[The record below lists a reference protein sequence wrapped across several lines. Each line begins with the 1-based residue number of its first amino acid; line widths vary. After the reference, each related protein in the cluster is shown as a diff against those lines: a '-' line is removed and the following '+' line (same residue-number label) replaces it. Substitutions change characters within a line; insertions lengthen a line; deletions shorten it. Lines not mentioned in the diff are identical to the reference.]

1 VDLKKEIKK
10 LQRLR
15 DQIKTWISSNDIK
28 DKTALTN
35 ARKLIETKMEKF
47 KVCEKETK
55 TKTYSKEGLARA
67 AVLDPEEQAKEDS
80 RCFLQGSIDKLGVQ
94 IESFEAD
101 VERLSSGKGAKKNR
115 AELEEKD
122 AAIKKHRWHI
132 GKMEQIIRMID
143 NDGEYLVD
151 HVTSNRLKSLI
162 SQRLSKFAYPPAYWR
177 AHSIIIFCSN
187 NPLWK
192 LGTCSQPWNP
202 SVSRK

>member
-1 VDLKKEIKK
+1 MDLKKEIKK

-151 HVTSNRLKSLI
+151 HVTSSRL
-162 SQRLSKFAYPPAYWR
+162 
-177 AHSIIIFCSN
+177 
-187 NPLWK
+187 
-192 LGTCSQPWNP
+192 
-202 SVSRK
+202 